1 MTTNPIILKLIE
13 CLAYTIEEDE
23 SDELEFN
30 LEINGASL
38 EEEDEDD
45 EDDEDWDVAELSD
58 FECLTCIEMRT
69 NAHDYFEKG
78 FEREHL
84 KELLELLRSST

>member
-1 MTTNPIILKLIE
+1 MVLRTRASAALLFPDMTTNPIILKLIE

-58 FECLTCIEMRT
+58 FE
-69 NAHDYFEKG
+69 
-78 FEREHL
+78 
-84 KELLELLRSST
+84 